1 MGIRKEQDGGA
12 YKAALSVDESTTV
25 GDVFELAAAALN
37 TLSRIVPTAFELR
50 VSDADHGS
58 KLYACAFALCESLVT
73 ELHVMSQRVCL
84 MSDVLEDELSGM
96 AGIGD
101 HKVVYLIGLNAVA
114 DMMHEEEVRGDD

>member
-114 DMMHEEEVRGDD
+114 DMMHEEEARGDD